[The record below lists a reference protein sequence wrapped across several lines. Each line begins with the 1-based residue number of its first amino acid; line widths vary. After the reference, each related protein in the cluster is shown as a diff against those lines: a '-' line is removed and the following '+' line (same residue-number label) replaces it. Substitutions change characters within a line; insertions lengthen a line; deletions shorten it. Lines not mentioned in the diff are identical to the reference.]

1 MDDQPV
7 KEFRPPMSEIVEHL
21 TNLERKMEMMKRVAS
36 DETEVNP
43 FEKSFRSTNTGFVSS
58 PACSYSSTQKAS

>member
-1 MDDQPV
+1 M

-21 TNLERKMEMMKRVAS
+21 TNLQRKMEMVKCVAAS
-36 DETEVNP
+36 NETEVNP

-58 PACSYSSTQKAS
+58 PAYSYSSTQKAT